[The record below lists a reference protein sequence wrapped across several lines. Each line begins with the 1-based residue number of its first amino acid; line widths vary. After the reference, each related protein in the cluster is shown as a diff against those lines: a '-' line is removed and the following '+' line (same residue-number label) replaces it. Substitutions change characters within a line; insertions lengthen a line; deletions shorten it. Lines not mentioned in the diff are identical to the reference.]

1 MLCGRQVLFLCAFTH
16 KAFDFGFCFV
26 KSFACFEYFK
36 HHLQQLHEL
45 EIGHFVHVV
54 SFPAL
59 ASLCRAVS
67 RDASR
72 RFDLSPE
79 SHHQAG
85 LCAQFPLISWQCK
98 LIISPAAALFAF
110 LNAFCIASSLEE
122 ADTVKDWCIPVCWLH
137 SCSLKNPPGYILT
150 LPFGGFII

>member
-1 MLCGRQVLFLCAFTH
+1 MLCGRQVLFLCSFTH

-45 EIGHFVHVV
+45 EIGHFVHAV

-67 RDASR
+67 RDGEK
-72 RFDLSPE
+72 FL
-79 SHHQAG
+79 
-85 LCAQFPLISWQCK
+85 
-98 LIISPAAALFAF
+98 LFAI
-110 LNAFCIASSLEE
+110 NKNYCEE
-122 ADTVKDWCIPVCWLH
+122 SAAKFRGKKSGRNNFAKILGNFKTPGTV
-137 SCSLKNPPGYILT
+137 Y
-150 LPFGGFII
+150 